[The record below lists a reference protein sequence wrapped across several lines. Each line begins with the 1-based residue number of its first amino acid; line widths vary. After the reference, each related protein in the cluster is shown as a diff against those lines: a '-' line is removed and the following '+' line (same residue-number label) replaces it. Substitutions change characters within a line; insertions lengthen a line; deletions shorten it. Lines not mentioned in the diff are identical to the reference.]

1 MNMNFFSIFDVIIGL
16 LGAYL
21 AFTGIKGY
29 KNGEVDPMI
38 VTSEEITRCGDI
50 KGLSAYIM
58 PRTAIFGAFCVI
70 FGIQGLLN
78 DSQYVNFPK
87 AVNIA
92 FLIAFV
98 VVWILFS
105 MAIRKAKKDYI
116 H

>member
-1 MNMNFFSIFDVIIGL
+1 MDMNFFSIFDVIIGL

-21 AFTGIKGY
+21 LFTGIKSY
-29 KNGEVDPMI
+29 KTGNVDPMI
-38 VTSEEITRCGDI
+38 ITAEEITRCGDI

-58 PRTAIFGAFCVI
+58 PKCAIFGGFCII

-78 DSQYVNFPK
+78 DAKLVSFPKYVN
-87 AVNIA
+87 VV

-98 VVWILFS
+98 IVWLVFS
-105 MAIRKAKKDYI
+105 FAIRKAKKTYI